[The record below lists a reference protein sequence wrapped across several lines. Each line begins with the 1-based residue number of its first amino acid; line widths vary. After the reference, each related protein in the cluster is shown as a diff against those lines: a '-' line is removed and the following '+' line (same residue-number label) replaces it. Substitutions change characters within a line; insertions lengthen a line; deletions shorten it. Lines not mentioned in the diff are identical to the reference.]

1 MMQSSVFRPEAE
13 TLVLAPLE
21 AAARARAERV
31 SRKAKAT
38 QVEFFTMVRDRKA

>member
-1 MMQSSVFRPEAE
+1 MLQSSVWHDQVRDSLIE
-13 TLVLAPLE
+13 PLRQ
-21 AAARARAERV
+21 AADARRDAV